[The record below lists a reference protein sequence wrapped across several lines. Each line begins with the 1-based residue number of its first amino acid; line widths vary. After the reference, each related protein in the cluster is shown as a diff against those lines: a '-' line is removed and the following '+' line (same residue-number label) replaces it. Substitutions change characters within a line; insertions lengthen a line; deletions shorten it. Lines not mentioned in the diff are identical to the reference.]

1 MRILVLAPHPFYQER
16 GTPIAVKLLVE
27 TLSEFGNEIDVL
39 TFHEGEPLNIPNV
52 KIIRIAKPPFTNN
65 IPIGFSPKKIIA
77 DVYLTFYLLLLLFK
91 NRYNVIHAVEESVFP
106 AAFYN
111 LFYKKKLVYDMDS
124 SMADQLIEKWS
135 ALNKFEGLLNGFE
148 HWAMKHADAVIPV
161 CQYLVEKVKK
171 FDPDKPV
178 FILEDIAFKS
188 NDKGKNEKIKD
199 ITGNNKIVGL
209 YVGNLVHYQG
219 IDLLLDA
226 LKNITENFALV
237 IIGGKTEDIEKYK
250 NKTKQLN
257 ISEKVYFLGPRPL
270 SQLPYYLSQADILIS
285 PRIKGKNTPMKI
297 YSYLASGV
305 PVLATDIY
313 SHTQV
318 LTKENSY
325 LVKPNP
331 EDMAKGILELVQNK
345 TLREKLGNAGKE
357 VAIKNYSRESYKRK
371 LKKVYDFL
379 NSEND

>member
-1 MRILVLAPHPFYQER
+1 M
-16 GTPIAVKLLVE
+16 
-27 TLSEFGNEIDVL
+27 
-39 TFHEGEPLNIPNV
+39 
-52 KIIRIAKPPFTNN
+52 
-65 IPIGFSPKKIIA
+65 
-77 DVYLTFYLLLLLFK
+77 
-91 NRYNVIHAVEESVFP
+91 
-106 AAFYN
+106 
-111 LFYKKKLVYDMDS
+111 
-124 SMADQLIEKWS
+124 
-135 ALNKFEGLLNGFE
+135 
-148 HWAMKHADAVIPV
+148 
-161 CQYLVEKVKK
+161 
-171 FDPDKPV
+171 
-178 FILEDIAFKS
+178 
-188 NDKGKNEKIKD
+188 
-199 ITGNNKIVGL
+199 
-209 YVGNLVHYQG
+209 HYQG